1 MIAAVSDSHIQIF
14 LICVFHEYKSSKFY
28 WFSLNSLQLC
38 SSVAPFY
45 GKRNEAWGSIDDFF
59 S

>member
-14 LICVFHEYKSSKFY
+14 LICVFHEYKSSKIY
-28 WFSLNSLQLC
+28 WFSLNFLQLC

-45 GKRNEAWGSIDDFF
+45 GKRNEARGSIDDLF